1 MQALSGE
8 DRSTPLGVTAMTPD
22 TASERTH
29 DCQQTQALILLEGTK
44 PEPGI
49 PKTEPPA
56 EESSQNR
63 APHIPTA
70 NERLREQE
78 LHQQHLSAYHSLF
91 LIYYNRAPE
100 VSTTNISVALSQCEL
115 LVSVATYYGS
125 LRVVRPYLGNILS
138 QFRHALYAAI
148 AEDPPRWF
156 KLSIPLE
163 SASIFSEALI
173 HLAGCWPHWI
183 WTTPALALSPSM
195 IDLVKRKAKHLN
207 DLRGEVDRELL
218 TNSLSAEGGHPVTF
232 STSLESWMVVQIF
245 RDWLATQMHN
255 RRRADKAHHGIIYRL
270 MRKGGESYL
279 PLETV
284 SEELEGLRGNG
295 MGSWVEVAEDLK
307 ALKEFAMQAVAQLVK
322 NNIMLDVE
330 AARIQY
336 LTCVEVVEEDFPWRK
351 GP

>member
-8 DRSTPLGVTAMTPD
+8 DPSEPLGVAAMTPD

-29 DCQQTQALILLEGTK
+29 DCQQIQALILLDGTK
-44 PEPGI
+44 PEPGL

-63 APHIPTA
+63 APQIPTA

-91 LIYYNRAPE
+91 LMYYNRPPE

-115 LVSVATYYGS
+115 LVYVATYYDS
-125 LRVVRPYLGNILS
+125 LSVVRPYLGNILS

-156 KLSIPLE
+156 RLSIPLE
-163 SASIFSEALI
+163 SASIFTEALI
-173 HLAGCWPHWI
+173 HLAGCWPHWS
-183 WTTPALALSPSM
+183 WTTPALAICPNM
-195 IDLVKRKAKHLN
+195 VDLVKRKAKQLN

-232 STSLESWMVVQIF
+232 STSPESWMVVQVF

-255 RRRADKAHHGIIYRL
+255 KRRADKGHHGIIYRL

-295 MGSWVEVAEDLK
+295 MGNWVEVAEDLK
-307 ALKEFAMQAVAQLVK
+307 AMIEFAMQAVVQLVK
-322 NNIMLDVE
+322 NNLMLDVE
-330 AARIQY
+330 AARIQC
-336 LTCVEVVEEDFPWRK
+336 LTCVEVAEEDFPWRK
-351 GP
+351 DP